1 MTARPRTVVE
11 RRRERLRRGLPAVL
25 AIPRRIWLR
34 GKTQRAHLWT
44 GTFTNE
50 ELLVLRGAE
59 QATLRYCDVRARAR
73 RLRGD
78 G

>member
-1 MTARPRTVVE
+1 MTAVE

-25 AIPRRIWLR
+25 AIPRRLWLR
-34 GKTQRAHLWT
+34 GKTRRAHLWT

-50 ELLVLRGAE
+50 ELLVLREAE
-59 QATLRYCDVRARAR
+59 KATLRYSDVRVRAL
-73 RLRGD
+73 RLSED